1 MKNLRNPALWLSA
14 MCLIGSL
21 SACGKKQEAAQPNM
35 EMPVHALEV
44 QPQSVPVLLETP
56 GQTAGSSEV
65 EVRSRVSGILQ
76 KKNYTEGAYVNKG
89 TVLFTLE
96 TDSAQQAYK
105 SAQASVASQKALLEQ
120 AQTNLKRVSTLVAQ
134 NALSR
139 RDGDDAKAS
148 YNTAK
153 AAYDAALA
161 QASNSKLS
169 VDYGV
174 IRAPISGYTSSET
187 RSVGSLVSPQEIL
200 TKISVINPIYVNFSF
215 SDSDLAKL
223 RNASRSGEVTAPN
236 ATGFQVA
243 LTLPDGTEYP
253 TLGHVNFTDKIISA
267 TTGTVRA
274 RAVFDNPN
282 MDLLPGSFVR
292 VALRGAMRNDAILI
306 PQRAVSSGIQGKSVW
321 VLTAEN
327 TYEPRVITTADNIGQ
342 SVVVTKGLQAGDRV
356 ILDNLMKLPQLPPKS
371 KVKPVMVTL
380 DAFYK
385 SLTEPAPAAGGA
397 PAAPAVKGAEGAPA
411 AADAAA
417 PTAAKEK

>member
-1 MKNLRNPALWLSA
+1 MKKLRNPILWFSA
-14 MCLIGSL
+14 VCLVSSL
-21 SACGKKQEAAQPNM
+21 TACGQKKEAEMPNM
-35 EMPVHALEV
+35 EMPVQVLEI

-65 EVRSRVSGILQ
+65 EVRSRVSGILE
-76 KKNYTEGAYVNKG
+76 KKNYTEGAYVKKG

-105 SAQASVASQKALLEQ
+105 SAMANVASQKALLEQ
-120 AQTNLKRVSTLVAQ
+120 AQTNEKRVSALVKQ

-139 RDGDDAKAS
+139 RDGDDAKATL
-148 YNTAK
+148 NTAK
-153 AAYDAALA
+153 AAYDAAVA
-161 QASNSKLS
+161 QSENSKLN

-215 SDSDLAKL
+215 SDGDLAKL
-223 RNASRSGEVTAPN
+223 RNATRSGEVTSPTPA
-236 ATGFQVA
+236 GLQVA

-253 TLGHVNFTDKIISA
+253 TLGRINFTDKIISA

-274 RAVFDNPN
+274 RAVFDNPT

-292 VALRGAMRNDAILI
+292 VSLRGAMRNDAII
-306 PQRAVSSGIQGKSVW
+306 VPQRAISSGIQGKSVW

-327 TYEPRVITTADNIGQ
+327 TFEPRPVTTGDNIGTN
-342 SVVVTKGLQAGDRV
+342 VIVTKGLQAGDRV
-356 ILDNLMKLPQLPPKS
+356 ILDNLIKLPQLPPKS
-371 KVKPVMVTL
+371 KVKPMMVTL
-380 DAFYK
+380 EEFYQ
-385 SLTEPAPAAGGA
+385 SLAQAASPA
-397 PAAPAVKGAEGAPA
+397 AAPAKEGAEGAPT
-411 AADAAA
+411 ADSAA
-417 PTAAKEK
+417 PAAKEK